1 MGEAICVS
9 GDAHNL
15 PTPSLGDKVEPLQK
29 PTKGNH
35 LSFFVVSGFW
45 AQVLGFSMQLSF
57 NFQTVWLGVLY
68 FHGICFSE
76 YLIKYLKCFFFPF
89 PGIYSNKTF
98 KIVPSCSNSSRTR
111 FYRVIDIYTDSQV
124 AADSR
129 IRRRIFVC

>member
-29 PTKGNH
+29 PTKGNN

-57 NFQTVWLGVLY
+57 NFQTVGLGVLY
-68 FHGICFSE
+68 FHGIYFSE
-76 YLIKYLKCFFFPF
+76 YLIKYLKCFFSFCF
-89 PGIYSNKTF
+89 
-98 KIVPSCSNSSRTR
+98 
-111 FYRVIDIYTDSQV
+111 QV
-124 AADSR
+124 FTV
-129 IRRRIFVC
+129 IRRLKLYQAVVTLAELGSIE